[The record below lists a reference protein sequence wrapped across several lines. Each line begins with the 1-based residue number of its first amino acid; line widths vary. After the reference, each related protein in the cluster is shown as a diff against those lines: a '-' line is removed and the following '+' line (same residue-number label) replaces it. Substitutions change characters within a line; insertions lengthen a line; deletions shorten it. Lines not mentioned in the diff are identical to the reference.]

1 MIQDKTKDALA
12 ELGILIKAV
21 QPKGMVL
28 VNQPSKLLSGIY
40 DIENL
45 KEVATPICG
54 LINTA
59 INKKG
64 LIGIIGILPDI
75 YPAYNDFEF
84 VDDEFL
90 DMDESEF
97 EELKAHIASKL
108 VFQGTPHQYEEISEE
123 AALAVIRVVLVA
135 IKILRIKKGVV

>member
-1 MIQDKTKDALA
+1 MLEKTKDALA
-12 ELGILIKAV
+12 ELGVLINSVTAR
-21 QPKGMVL
+21 GMETVS
-28 VNQPSKLLSGIY
+28 QPSKGLSGIY
-40 DIENL
+40 GIENL

-64 LIGIIGILPDI
+64 IIGIIGIIPDI
-75 YPAYNDFEF
+75 YPAYDNFAF

-97 EELKAHIASKL
+97 EELKEHIKAKL
-108 VFQGTPHQYEEISEE
+108 VFDGTAAQYEAISEE
-123 AALAVIRVVLVA
+123 ATIAVIRVVLVA
-135 IKILRIKKGVV
+135 IRILRLKKEE